1 MESLEAAAARITGTV
16 GACGS
21 RPKALPTHVLK
32 DMPSGY
38 NNVMDEE
45 ELDISQG
52 FSGKHFANTAGQV
65 AASAVL
71 ATSLVAVLSEPPR
84 PELVSLP
91 EPVPIVQMYSP
102 YVDEVEPAE
111 TDDDDDTS
119 NRWRRILKLLKYLA
133 IALLL
138 AGALLFGA
146 LKGCTACS
154 AGLLLP
160 PADEQEEEQ
169 EQNQLEAEN
178 PQLEAS
184 N

>member
-1 MESLEAAAARITGTV
+1 LPEFQAPLGHA
-16 GACGS
+16 GAVT
-21 RPKALPTHVLK
+21 KALPTHVLK
-32 DMPSGY
+32 DMTSGY

-45 ELDISQG
+45 ELDISQE

-169 EQNQLEAEN
+169 EQNQLEAGN
-178 PQLEAS
+178 PQPEAI